1 MVQNKGEINKT
12 NRKGW
17 RDEMKRWYIMILLCL
32 MSLWMCSCEKQK
44 SETTEVCGYVSVEGD
59 ILKVDTVEWITDED
73 EERIKELGLTEED
86 LPDGYYIL
94 NESSDI
100 TSYKLNNETQYN
112 FIDWNFDFVSKGDDQ
127 NISTTNKE
135 DFIKYLNTYSDKGAN
150 QPFFI
155 IIEKDV
161 VKSIT
166 EKPMA

>member
-1 MVQNKGEINKT
+1 MRRFYFVVLI
-12 NRKGW
+12 
-17 RDEMKRWYIMILLCL
+17 CL
-32 MSLWMCSCEKQK
+32 MSLWICSCGKQK
-44 SETTEVCGYVSVEGD
+44 SETVEICGYISVDED

-73 EERIKELGLTEED
+73 EDRINELGLTEED

-94 NESSDI
+94 NKSSEI
-100 TSYKLNNETQYN
+100 TSYKLDEKTQYN
-112 FIDWNFDFVSKGDDQ
+112 FIDWNFDFVARGEDQ

-135 DFIKYLNTYSDKGAN
+135 DFIKYLNTYSDLGAN

-155 IIEKDV
+155 IIDKDV